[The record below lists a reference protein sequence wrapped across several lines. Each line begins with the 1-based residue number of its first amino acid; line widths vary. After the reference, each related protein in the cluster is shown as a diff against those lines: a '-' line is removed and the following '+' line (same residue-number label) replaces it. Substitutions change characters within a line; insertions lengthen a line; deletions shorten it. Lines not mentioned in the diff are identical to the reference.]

1 MNKSLLTDQGTIILY
16 HGTAIES
23 ALDILN
29 NGLNVEKLVEIQSKR
44 VVQIGSGWYATESI
58 DVAWFFASTA
68 LETMDQ
74 EGTVVEMELFLEHLE
89 SLFEQGLAAK
99 SEILNVFFQGEQ
111 IWFHLDAL
119 DFLNQNAVF
128 RPYRGI

>member
-1 MNKSLLTDQGTIILY
+1 
-16 HGTAIES
+16 
-23 ALDILN
+23 
-29 NGLNVEKLVEIQSKR
+29 
-44 VVQIGSGWYATESI
+44 
-58 DVAWFFASTA
+58 
-68 LETMDQ
+68 MDQ